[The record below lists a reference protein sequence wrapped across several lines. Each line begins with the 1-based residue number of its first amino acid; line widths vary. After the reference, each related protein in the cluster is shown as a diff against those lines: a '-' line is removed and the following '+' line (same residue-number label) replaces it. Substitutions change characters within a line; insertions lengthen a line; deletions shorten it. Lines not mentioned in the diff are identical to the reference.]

1 MVSHAS
7 IAVTDKGMELLSLLV
22 STTTPRSLGKK
33 NTTSSSSSSSS
44 KIEWM
49 AISQACIK
57 FVVKCPDPSRRS
69 HCWKTWS
76 SMLKAFSLTTEFELL
91 RQLVAI
97 CPHNNIVGMLIDA
110 TTKNCI
116 TLVQE
121 LIHHKHRERAL
132 LELSKKREAL
142 PDLAPILWHS
152 FGTVAVLLQEIV
164 SIYPLLTPSRSYQW

>member
-1 MVSHAS
+1 MISHAS

-33 NTTSSSSSSSS
+33 NTTSSTSSSSSSSS

-49 AISQACIK
+49 ALSQACIK

-76 SMLKAFSLTTEFELL
+76 LMLKAFSLTTEYELL

-110 TTKNCI
+110 TTKNCMARNGKYNQAKGEQ
-116 TLVQE
+116 V
-121 LIHHKHRERAL
+121 HRVYGCSFSISIPL
-132 LELSKKREAL
+132 FFFKPVS
-142 PDLAPILWHS
+142 LAS
-152 FGTVAVLLQEIV
+152 
-164 SIYPLLTPSRSYQW
+164 SRFFVI